1 MKTTLPSNRI
11 EQQTL
16 ERMNAAIKKYN
27 SKSFVKLSMQEYRR
41 LSYEVLAQLILRD
54 EELPLDLEWYYKLT
68 QL

>member
-54 EELPLDLEWYYKLT
+54 EELPLDLE
-68 QL
+68 